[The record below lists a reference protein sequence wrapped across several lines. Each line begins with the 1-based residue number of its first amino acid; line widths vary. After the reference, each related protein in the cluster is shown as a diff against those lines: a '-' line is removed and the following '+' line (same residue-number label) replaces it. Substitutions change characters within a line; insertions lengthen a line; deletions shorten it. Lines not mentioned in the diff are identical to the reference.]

1 VIPTLADT
9 NILLRVVQAT
19 SPHHRVARAALTRLR
34 RSGCEIFLVPQI
46 LVEFWSVAT
55 RPVMANGL
63 GYSPIV
69 ADRLI
74 GRFERLFT
82 LLPDNPLIHAEWRKL
97 VMNAS
102 VIGRQ
107 AHDAR
112 LGAAMIILG
121 IPQILTF
128 NLADFRRFPGITPLD
143 PAAVISTP

>member
-9 NILLRVVQAT
+9 NILLRVVQTT
-19 SPHHRVARAALTRLR
+19 SPHHRIARAALTKLR
-34 RSGCEIFLVPQI
+34 RSGCEILLVPQI

-55 RPVMANGL
+55 RPVIANGL
-63 GYSPIV
+63 GYSPTV

-82 LLPDNPLIHAEWRKL
+82 LLPDNPLIYEEWRKL
-97 VMNAS
+97 VLNATI
-102 VIGRQ
+102 IGRQ

-112 LGAAMIILG
+112 LAAAMIVHG

-128 NLADFRRFPGITPLD
+128 NLADFRRFPGITALD
-143 PAAVISTP
+143 PAAVINTP